1 MTENKDLNNVSAA
14 VIDALRAGRN
24 TNRAAYKAARS
35 EAFRAGYDK
44 FLKEALDSS
53 NKHEAKKQRATALSI
68 RRSNKFASEANF
80 ANAVFDAPV
89 SFRNVKFAS
98 EANFANAVFNAPV
111 SFQDAEFISKAEFTN
126 TVFKDLVI
134 DFPEADYRFEEVSNR
149 AIVDSVNH
157 GEESGNNTDKE
168 PAPQVKS
175 PVVKVAEPM
184 RTLDHVNLTH
194 IKSLNESFSKY
205 QSDIAKRFQLV
216 DLSSYDNFFEAL
228 ESLGNL
234 IFGKIE
240 AWGEVADRISSNFL

>member
-80 ANAVFDAPV
+80 ANAVF
-89 SFRNVKFAS
+89 
-98 EANFANAVFNAPV
+98 NAPV

-134 DFPEADYRFEEVSNR
+134 
-149 AIVDSVNH
+149 
-157 GEESGNNTDKE
+157 
-168 PAPQVKS
+168 
-175 PVVKVAEPM
+175 
-184 RTLDHVNLTH
+184 
-194 IKSLNESFSKY
+194 
-205 QSDIAKRFQLV
+205 
-216 DLSSYDNFFEAL
+216 
-228 ESLGNL
+228 
-234 IFGKIE
+234 
-240 AWGEVADRISSNFL
+240 